1 VSPWERLGAY
11 VHPGLRRQASQ
22 PAPAD
27 WTVATHHFLVADVR
41 HCTVCGARPEVL
53 DQVLARCGRVGIAV
67 LSCLPCRSADPQR
80 ERMREKLEARY
91 AAGRLAPNNNGGA
104 DGEPTTTARRHRLL

>member
-1 VSPWERLGAY
+1 MHHCIL
-11 VHPGLRRQASQ
+11 
-22 PAPAD
+22 AD
-27 WTVATHHFLVADVR
+27 LH
-41 HCTVCGARPEVL
+41 HCTCGGARPEVL

-67 LSCLPCRSADPQR
+67 PSCLPCRSADPQR